1 MVHLLEP
8 TNVPGLMVEDKVEN
22 SVIID
27 AEQAPFALVHLPYKT
42 QAAVTM
48 IPSQTVK
55 YRTAKELDQ
64 EANIPDFPPAQMPV
78 FDGTGIQP
86 IDVTLNN
93 ARKNVTTSH
102 FNVEGW
108 CGDMRN
114 GVFTPY
120 KVAWTYD
127 SVGGLTGDS
136 DAKINAVLIVA
147 NDKTKFRLGWT
158 ARGDNY

>member
-1 MVHLLEP
+1 
-8 TNVPGLMVEDKVEN
+8 MVEDKVEN

-27 AEQAPFALVHLPYKT
+27 SEQAPFALVHLPYKT
-42 QAAVTM
+42 QAAVT
-48 IPSQTVK
+48 IIRSETVK

-78 FDGTGIQP
+78 FVDGAGITP
-86 IDVTLNN
+86 VDVTLNN
-93 ARKNVTTSH
+93 TRKHNFTSH
-102 FNVEGW
+102 FAVEGW

-127 SVGGLTGDS
+127 SVTGLTGDS
-136 DAKINAVLIVA
+136 DAKINAVLIVS